1 MRIFDTHTHIFLNEF
16 DADRAD
22 VVARA
27 ADAGVSR
34 MMLPN
39 VDVETIPL
47 LKKMLADES
56 DGRFVAAMGLHPTS
70 VGEAY
75 RDDLDV
81 VYSELHA
88 AGYRAVG
95 EVGLDLYWD
104 DTFIKQQIIVFEE
117 QLKWAS
123 EKNLPVIVHNRSAF
137 ERTIASVKRVGWN
150 NIILHSFGGT
160 PDEVRGARCVC
171 DPYFGINGVVT
182 FKNARL
188 DDTVREIGLSR
199 MLVETDAPY
208 LAPVPHRG
216 KRNEPSYIV
225 NTVNRIAEIL
235 GVSPETVADATYRNA
250 VSLFGE

>member
-75 RDDLDV
+75 RDDLGD
-81 VYSELHA
+81 A
-88 AGYRAVG
+88 AKYLNFSAFTKDG
-95 EVGLDLYWD
+95 EVAQISSFL
-104 DTFIKQQIIVFEE
+104 KQEKVHVLSVCQKFRHSVLLIVFY
-117 QLKWAS
+117 A
-123 EKNLPVIVHNRSAF
+123 
-137 ERTIASVKRVGWN
+137 
-150 NIILHSFGGT
+150 
-160 PDEVRGARCVC
+160 
-171 DPYFGINGVVT
+171 
-182 FKNARL
+182 L
-188 DDTVREIGLSR
+188 DV
-199 MLVETDAPY
+199 
-208 LAPVPHRG
+208 
-216 KRNEPSYIV
+216 
-225 NTVNRIAEIL
+225 
-235 GVSPETVADATYRNA
+235 
-250 VSLFGE
+250 